1 MSHNILCRDEI
12 SFTSLVSQILLN
24 DCEMWGCFLKSVGNN
39 YDKFVSRMALGVHS
53 KASNHAVKGELGRFP
68 LHLIIYTR
76 IFEYFLRLLTLQ
88 NNQILNSALEIN
100 IYLNNVGK
108 HSWFTT
114 VKHPLHFTKLNDYT
128 PNLPHLDYRTF
139 PHMVRMF
146 KRNLFKEYQEY
157 WSKSLNK
164 DKFDSSVGNKLSLY
178 SEVKNE
184 VRFESYLDLI
194 KNVKTRVA
202 VTKMRISCH
211 LLPIESGRYKK
222 IPRVERLCPLSN
234 RSEIGDEFHYLLK
247 CTHSSLSHIR
257 GISLESLHL
266 INSILRICL
275 GRHYFY
281 ISRLCVMKTSQI
293 SVPRIE
299 NILNYYTSEL

>member
-76 IFEYFLRLLTLQ
+76 IFKYFLRLLTLQ

-100 IYLNNVGK
+100 IHLNNVGK

-114 VKHPLHFTKLNDYT
+114 IRDLLHFTKLNYYT

-139 PHMVRMF
+139 PHLVRMF
-146 KRNLFKEYQEY
+146 KGNLFKEYEEY

-178 SEVKNE
+178 SEVKTK
-184 VRFESYLDLI
+184 SDL
-194 KNVKTRVA
+194 N
-202 VTKMRISCH
+202 
-211 LLPIESGRYKK
+211 
-222 IPRVERLCPLSN
+222 
-234 RSEIGDEFHYLLK
+234 
-247 CTHSSLSHIR
+247 
-257 GISLESLHL
+257 L
-266 INSILRICL
+266 ILI
-275 GRHYFY
+275 
-281 ISRLCVMKTSQI
+281 
-293 SVPRIE
+293 
-299 NILNYYTSEL
+299 

>member
-1 MSHNILCRDEI
+1 MSP
-12 SFTSLVSQILLN
+12 ILLYN
-24 DCEMWGCFLKSVGNN
+24 CEIWDCFFKISQEYN
-39 YDKFVSRMALGVHS
+39 YDKFVSRIFDERITPENTHNKVCKMALGAHS
-53 KASNHAVKGELGRFP
+53 KASNYAVKGELRHFS
-68 LHLIIYTR
+68 LHLIIYITV
-76 IFEYFLRLLTLQ
+76 FKYFLRLLTLQ
-88 NNQILNSALEIN
+88 NKQILNSALEIN
-100 IYLNNVGK
+100 IHLNNNVGK

-114 VKHPLHFTKLNDYT
+114 VRHLLYFTKLNDYT
-128 PNLPHLDYRTF
+128 PNLPHLDYTTF
-139 PHMVRMF
+139 PHLVRVF

-157 WSKSLNK
+157 WSKSLKK

-222 IPRVERLCPLSN
+222 IPRVERLCPLCN

-247 CTHSSLSHIR
+247 CTHASLSHIR
-257 GISLESLHL
+257 GIF
-266 INSILRICL
+266 LRA
-275 GRHYFY
+275 
-281 ISRLCVMKTSQI
+281 
-293 SVPRIE
+293 
-299 NILNYYTSEL
+299 YTR

>member
-12 SFTSLVSQILLN
+12 SFTSLVSPILLN

-76 IFEYFLRLLTLQ
+76 IFKYFLRLLTLQ

-100 IYLNNVGK
+100 IHLNNVGK

-114 VKHPLHFTKLNDYT
+114 VKHLLHFTKLNDYT

-139 PHMVRMF
+139 PHLVRKF

-202 VTKMRISCH
+202 VTKM
-211 LLPIESGRYKK
+211 
-222 IPRVERLCPLSN
+222 
-234 RSEIGDEFHYLLK
+234 
-247 CTHSSLSHIR
+247 
-257 GISLESLHL
+257 
-266 INSILRICL
+266 
-275 GRHYFY
+275 
-281 ISRLCVMKTSQI
+281 
-293 SVPRIE
+293 
-299 NILNYYTSEL
+299 

>member
-12 SFTSLVSQILLN
+12 SITSLVSPILLN
-24 DCEMWGCFLKSVGNN
+24 DCEMWDCFLKSVGNN

-76 IFEYFLRLLTLQ
+76 IFKYFLRLLTLQ

-100 IYLNNVGK
+100 IHLNNVGK

-114 VKHPLHFTKLNDYT
+114 IRDLLHFTKLNDYT

-139 PHMVRMF
+139 PHLVRMF

-234 RSEIGDEFHYLLK
+234 RSEI
-247 CTHSSLSHIR
+247 C
-257 GISLESLHL
+257 
-266 INSILRICL
+266 
-275 GRHYFY
+275 
-281 ISRLCVMKTSQI
+281 
-293 SVPRIE
+293 
-299 NILNYYTSEL
+299 

>member
-1 MSHNILCRDEI
+1 MAHLSQHFLNL
-12 SFTSLVSQILLN
+12 FYSLVSPILLYN
-24 DCEMWGCFLKSVGNN
+24 CEIWACFLKSVGNN
-39 YDKFVSRMALGVHS
+39 YEKFVSRIFDERITPENMYNKVCKMALGVHS

-76 IFEYFLRLLTLQ
+76 IFKYFLRLLTLQ

-100 IYLNNVGK
+100 IHLNNVGK

-114 VKHPLHFTKLNDYT
+114 VRRLLHFTKLDDYT

-139 PHMVRMF
+139 PHLVRMF

-178 SEVKNE
+178 NEVKNE

-194 KNVKTRVA
+194 KNVKTRVVLSPNDGEVA
-202 VTKMRISCH
+202 SCKKHTQFKTRVHKPCLILDQNGRNCYPISDQN
-211 LLPIESGRYKK
+211 G
-222 IPRVERLCPLSN
+222 
-234 RSEIGDEFHYLLK
+234 
-247 CTHSSLSHIR
+247 
-257 GISLESLHL
+257 
-266 INSILRICL
+266 
-275 GRHYFY
+275 
-281 ISRLCVMKTSQI
+281 
-293 SVPRIE
+293 
-299 NILNYYTSEL
+299 

>member
-12 SFTSLVSQILLN
+12 SFTSLVSPILLN

-39 YDKFVSRMALGVHS
+39 YDKFGSRMALGVHS

-76 IFEYFLRLLTLQ
+76 IFKYFLRLLTLQ

-100 IYLNNVGK
+100 IHLNNVGK

-114 VKHPLHFTKLNDYT
+114 VRHLLHFTKLDDYT

-139 PHMVRMF
+139 PHLVRMF

-164 DKFDSSVGNKLSLY
+164 DKFNSSVGNKLILY
-178 SEVKNE
+178 RK
-184 VRFESYLDLI
+184 
-194 KNVKTRVA
+194 
-202 VTKMRISCH
+202 
-211 LLPIESGRYKK
+211 
-222 IPRVERLCPLSN
+222 
-234 RSEIGDEFHYLLK
+234 
-247 CTHSSLSHIR
+247 
-257 GISLESLHL
+257 
-266 INSILRICL
+266 
-275 GRHYFY
+275 
-281 ISRLCVMKTSQI
+281 
-293 SVPRIE
+293 
-299 NILNYYTSEL
+299 